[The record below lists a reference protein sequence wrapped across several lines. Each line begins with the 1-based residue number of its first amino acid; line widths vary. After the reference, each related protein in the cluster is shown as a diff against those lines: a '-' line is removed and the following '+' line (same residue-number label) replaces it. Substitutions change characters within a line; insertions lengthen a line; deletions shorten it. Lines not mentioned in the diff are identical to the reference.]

1 MQLCVFVDQIRGRE
15 SAAAITRESF
25 WLCYCC
31 VRGFYCVYPLG
42 RASQRYFRWLL
53 SFSRKFA
60 FMEKHCSSP
69 FPKHVPHQLVPWL
82 GFYKAMV
89 ANCFLRPLDGDQPAV
104 SPRPYTKTHPP
115 QSKFRGPRG
124 VHVCFTFDPLPEVI
138 AISPDGREFA
148 QVVVRA
154 PDVHI
159 LVFGATDDVG
169 EVVAEEGKRGPLC
182 FKMTSASPAP
192 SM

>member
-1 MQLCVFVDQIRGRE
+1 MISQLSPPGPTPKR
-15 SAAAITRESF
+15 T
-25 WLCYCC
+25 L
-31 VRGFYCVYPLG
+31 P
-42 RASQRYFRWLL
+42 RANSGGQ
-53 SFSRKFA
+53 
-60 FMEKHCSSP
+60 
-69 FPKHVPHQLVPWL
+69 
-82 GFYKAMV
+82 G
-89 ANCFLRPLDGDQPAV
+89 
-104 SPRPYTKTHPP
+104 
-115 QSKFRGPRG
+115 G